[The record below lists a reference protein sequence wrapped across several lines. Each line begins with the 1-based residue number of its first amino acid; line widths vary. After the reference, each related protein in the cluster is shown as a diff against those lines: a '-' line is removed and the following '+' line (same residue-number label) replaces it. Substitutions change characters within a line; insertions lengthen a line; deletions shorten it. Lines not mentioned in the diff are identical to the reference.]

1 MISYGNLSNCRNTLK
16 PTKLQHNHEIRIGAN
31 CREIKKNSWMS
42 YGVSLSD
49 NKNGRSAAKPR
60 KEEGSTTIPLGSRI
74 ASDWQFEMVNM
85 YIMHYL

>member
-1 MISYGNLSNCRNTLK
+1 
-16 PTKLQHNHEIRIGAN
+16 
-31 CREIKKNSWMS
+31 MS
-42 YGVSLSD
+42 YGVSVSD

-85 YIMHYL
+85 YIMHNIHNDIV